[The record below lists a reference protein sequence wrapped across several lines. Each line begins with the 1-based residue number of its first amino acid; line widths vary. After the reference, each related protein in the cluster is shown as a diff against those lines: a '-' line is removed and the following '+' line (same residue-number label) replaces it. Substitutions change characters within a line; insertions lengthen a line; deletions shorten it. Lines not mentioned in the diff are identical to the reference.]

1 MKYHV
6 NNIKILRLCVA
17 VFCNTY
23 ATKGQKLQCNIA
35 GEHIIP
41 AIKSLH
47 ISPVAVSIKFFAV

>member
-23 ATKGQKLQCNIA
+23 ATKGQKLQCSIA
-35 GEHIIP
+35 EEHVIP
-41 AIKSLH
+41 SIKRLH
-47 ISPVAVSIKFFAV
+47 ISPVAVGTKFFAV